1 MEKSVLIVHGDVG
14 RACAHTARGL
24 SEGMLATQFYLL
36 RSNFDN
42 QG

>member
-1 MEKSVLIVHGDVG
+1 MEKNVLIVHGDVG